1 MDHENATASPA
12 DRRIDDAW
20 RNERAYL
27 LGLAT
32 RMLHGRS
39 DAEDLVQ
46 EAFSRLARTNVDE
59 IDDLRGWLI
68 VVVRRLCLDY
78 LYSAHTRRESTPGWL
93 ADDGTQAL
101 GQPPGDPADR
111 VTLDD
116 QVQLALAVVLDRLTP
131 AERTAFVL
139 HDVFGFPFDAVGE
152 LVGRTPA
159 ACRQLAS
166 RARRSIRADAH
177 PAHADVEI
185 TSQSLLTE
193 RFIAACAGGDI
204 TELMALLDPAVDG
217 EATLIG
223 HGPLPH
229 VEGQSA
235 VAKRILEFFGPRT
248 NRLLIPL
255 PVESASGIAAFD
267 HGRVLAV
274 VKLDAKDGVV
284 HHLHA
289 IVRLER
295 V

>member
-1 MDHENATASPA
+1 MDHDNATASPA

-20 RNERAYL
+20 RNDHAYL
-27 LGLAT
+27 LGLAS

-39 DAEDLVQ
+39 DAEDAVQ
-46 EAFSRLARTNVDE
+46 EAFGRLARANVDE
-59 IDDLRGWLI
+59 IDDVRGWLI

-78 LYSAHTRRESTPGWL
+78 LASAHTRRESTPGWL
-93 ADDGTQAL
+93 ADVGLQAL

-116 QVQLALAVVLDRLTP
+116 QVQLALAIVLDRLSP

-139 HDVFGFPFDAVGE
+139 HDIFGFPFDAVGD

-166 RARRSIRADAH
+166 RARRSIRADPH
-177 PAHADVEI
+177 PAHADAEV
-185 TSQSLLTE
+185 TSQSLLAE
-193 RFIAACAGGDI
+193 RLIAACTGGDI
-204 TELMALLDPAVDG
+204 NALMALLDPAVDG

-223 HGPLPH
+223 HGPLPR
-229 VEGQSA
+229 VEGQAA
-235 VAKRILEFFGPRT
+235 VGKRILEFFGPST

-255 PVESASGIAAFD
+255 PVESAPGIAAFD
-267 HGRVLAV
+267 HGSVLAV
-274 VKLDAKDGVV
+274 VKLDEKDGVV

-289 IVRLER
+289 VVRLGR
-295 V
+295 

>member
-1 MDHENATASPA
+1 MDYDNATASPA

-20 RNERAYL
+20 RNEHAYL
-27 LGLAT
+27 LGLAS

-39 DAEDLVQ
+39 DAEDAVQ
-46 EAFSRLARTNVDE
+46 EAFSRLARANVDE

-78 LYSAHTRRESTPGWL
+78 LYAAHTRREFTPGYL

-101 GQPPGDPADR
+101 GQRPADPADR

-116 QVQLALAVVLDRLTP
+116 QVQLALAVVLDRLSP

-152 LVGRTPA
+152 LVGRTPT

-166 RARRSIRADAH
+166 RARRSIRADAR
-177 PAHADVEI
+177 PGRADVDI
-185 TSQSLLTE
+185 TSQSLLAE
-193 RFIAACAGGDI
+193 RFIAACDGGDI
-204 TELMALLDPAVDG
+204 DALMALLDPAVAG

-223 HGPLPH
+223 HGPLAR
-229 VEGQSA
+229 VEGRTA
-235 VAKRILEFFGPRT
+235 VAKRILEFFGPNT

-255 PVESASGIAAFD
+255 PVEREPGIAAFD
-267 HGRVLAV
+267 RGRILAV
-274 VKLDAKDGVV
+274 VKLDEMDGVI

-289 IVRLER
+289 VVRLER
-295 V
+295 

>member
-1 MDHENATASPA
+1 MDHDNATASPVR
-12 DRRIDDAW
+12 RRIDDAW
-20 RNERAYL
+20 RNEHAYL
-27 LGLAT
+27 VGLAS

-39 DAEDLVQ
+39 DADDVVQ
-46 EAFSRLARTNVDE
+46 EAFSRLARANVDE

-68 VVVRRLCLDY
+68 VVVRRLCLDF
-78 LYSAHTRRESTPGWL
+78 LSSAHTRRESTPGWL
-93 ADDGTQAL
+93 ADEGLQAL
-101 GQPPGDPADR
+101 GQGPGDPADR

-139 HDVFGFPFDAVGE
+139 HDIFGFPFDAVAE

-177 PAHADVEI
+177 PAHADVDI
-185 TSQSLLTE
+185 GSRSLLAE

-204 TELMALLDPAVDG
+204 NALMALLDPAVDG

-223 HGPLPH
+223 HGPLPR
-229 VEGQSA
+229 VEGRAA
-235 VAKRILEFFGPRT
+235 VAKRILEFFGSRT

-255 PVESASGIAAFD
+255 PVETSPGIAAFD

-274 VKLDAKDGVV
+274 VKLDESDGVV
-284 HHLHA
+284 RHLHA
-289 IVRLER
+289 VVRLER
-295 V
+295 

>member
-1 MDHENATASPA
+1 MDQDTTTASPA
-12 DRRIDDAW
+12 NRRVNDAW

-27 LGLAT
+27 LGVAT

-39 DAEDLVQ
+39 EAEDVVQ
-46 EAFSRLARTNVDE
+46 EAFSRLARADVEE
-59 IDDLRGWLI
+59 IDDLRGWLL

-78 LYSAHTRRESTPGWL
+78 LNAAHTRRESTPGSL
-93 ADDGTQAL
+93 ADDGIQAL
-101 GQPPGDPADR
+101 GQRPGDPADR
-111 VTLDD
+111 VTRDD

-139 HDVFGFPFDAVGE
+139 HDIFGFPFDAVGD

-166 RARRSIRADAH
+166 RARRAIRVDTQ
-177 PAHADVEI
+177 PGHADVEI
-185 TSQSLLTE
+185 TSQGLLAE
-193 RFIAACAGGDI
+193 RFIAACAGGDLNA
-204 TELMALLDPAVDG
+204 LMALLDPSVDG

-223 HGPLPH
+223 HGPLAR

-255 PVESASGIAAFD
+255 PVESAPGIAAFD

-274 VKLDAKDGVV
+274 VKLDEKDGVV
-284 HHLHA
+284 YHLHA
-289 IVRLER
+289 VVRLER
-295 V
+295 